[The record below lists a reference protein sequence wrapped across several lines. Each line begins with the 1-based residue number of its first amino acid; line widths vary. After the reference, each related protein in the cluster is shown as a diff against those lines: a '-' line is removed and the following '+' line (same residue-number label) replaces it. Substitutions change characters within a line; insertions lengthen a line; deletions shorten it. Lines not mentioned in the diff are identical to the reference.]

1 VELDLSPA
9 ACRVLGSLLEKEVT
23 VPATYPM
30 TMNGLVGACNQTS
43 GRDPITHF
51 DEREVDAALTE
62 LRSLGLTRV
71 LHPGPG
77 SRTTK
82 YRQVAHE
89 VLALDGGERAVV
101 TLLLLRGPQTP
112 GELRS
117 RSGRLHAFGV
127 VSEVDEILEAL
138 VGRPDPLV
146 AELPRQPGQ
155 KESRWRHL
163 LGPEPESVGAGGR
176 AAAAPPP
183 APAPP
188 ATPAAPATPAPVA
201 VPPEAA
207 PLAPFAGT
215 WRGAGAGEY
224 PTIEPFAYTQEIVLH
239 PVPGK
244 AFLAYRSTTR
254 HATEDRPLHAE
265 SGFLRLVGDGGVE
278 LVVAQANGIVEIG
291 EGLLDGGELLLAS
304 TTVRG
309 SSTAK
314 EATAVERRYQV
325 DGDQLT
331 YDLAM
336 AAVGHPLTHHLRA
349 RLRRAT

>member
-1 VELDLSPA
+1 MELDLSPA
-9 ACRVLGSLLEKEVT
+9 ACRVLGALLEKEIT

-43 GRDPITHF
+43 GRDPITHYG
-51 DEREVDAALTE
+51 EREVDEALTE
-62 LRSLGLTRV
+62 LRALGLTRV

-89 VLALDGGERAVV
+89 VLALEGGERAVV

-117 RSGRLHAFGV
+117 RSGRLHPFGA
-127 VSEVDEILEAL
+127 VDEVNEAL
-138 VGRPDPLV
+138 RSLADRDDPF
-146 AELPRQPGQ
+146 AMEHPRLPGQ

-163 LGPEPESVGAGGR
+163 LGP
-176 AAAAPPP
+176 APQPATG
-183 APAPP
+183 APA
-188 ATPAAPATPAPVA
+188 PAAPAVAASPTPLE
-201 VPPEAA
+201 VPLEAA
-207 PLAPFAGT
+207 PLAPFAGI

-265 SGFLRLVGDGGVE
+265 SGFLRLVGPGAVE
-278 LVVAQANGIVEIG
+278 LVVAQASGIVEIS
-291 EGLLDGGELLLAS
+291 EGLLDGGQLLLAS
-304 TTVRG
+304 TTVSD

-314 EATAVERRYQV
+314 EVTAMERRYQV
-325 DGDQLT
+325 DGDHLD
-331 YDLAM
+331 YEIAM
-336 AAVGHPLTHHLRA
+336 AAVGQPLTHHLRA
-349 RLRRAT
+349 RLTAHPGNS